1 MVAQSFQGFEVFNQS
16 RQKKKKK
23 LKLFQAETVILNA
36 LYPNHAG

>member
-16 RQKKKKK
+16 RQKKKK